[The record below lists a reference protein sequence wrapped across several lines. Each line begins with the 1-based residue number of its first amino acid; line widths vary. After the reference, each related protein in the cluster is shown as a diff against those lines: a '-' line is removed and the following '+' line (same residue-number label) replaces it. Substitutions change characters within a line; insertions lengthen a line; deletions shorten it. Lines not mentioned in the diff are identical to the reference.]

1 MKIDVAKQIDN
12 IISSNSLESHC
23 FNMLSNYGASKR
35 SSLVFHLEY
44 RSSHMAA
51 ISLADQT
58 YLITIQSINA
68 DTTNILSSKID
79 NVKNLEKMLL

>member
-12 IISSNSLESHC
+12 ITSSNSLESHC
-23 FNMLSNYGASKR
+23 FNMPSNYGASKR

-58 YLITIQSINA
+58 YLITIQSIHA

>member
-12 IISSNSLESHC
+12 ITSSNSLESHC
-23 FNMLSNYGASKR
+23 FNMLSNNGASKR

-58 YLITIQSINA
+58 YLITIQSIHA

>member
-35 SSLVFHLEY
+35 SWLVFHLEY

-79 NVKNLEKMLL
+79 NAKNLEKMLL

>member
-12 IISSNSLESHC
+12 ITSSNSLECHC

-79 NVKNLEKMLL
+79 NAKNLEKMLL